1 MNNKIITFGDIEI
14 EKQIFL
20 IQKFKFLED
29 VDIDMISDKIS
40 SEEKNYSVLVT

>member
-14 EKQIFL
+14 EKQISL

>member
-14 EKQIFL
+14 EKQISL
-20 IQKFKFLED
+20 IQKFTFLED